1 MDHNRMEGRI
11 QRLLDARAKAA
22 ASLEAYPKHP
32 RVATWKRNMAA
43 YDVSL
48 ANFQKYGQETV
59 PTGNPV
65 GVNIDVPK
73 GTFKIIEHAPGKE
86 G

>member
-11 QRLLDARAKAA
+11 QRLLDARKKFADRLKTD
-22 ASLEAYPKHP
+22 SKHP
-32 RVATWKRNMAA
+32 RAVVWKRKMAA
-43 YDVSL
+43 YDISL
-48 ANFQKYGQETV
+48 ANFQKYGQETA

-73 GTFKIIEHAPGKE
+73 GTFKITEHAPGKE